1 MDKKDNQETTN
12 IDNEEMNKKDK
23 KERNKKAK
31 KFILP
36 AVVTAVIIGGGFSF
50 VAYAQ
55 TAEENQIQAELAKQA
70 TVTEEAAI
78 KIALEQVPG
87 TVEEVELEDE
97 NGTIIYEIEIKAE
110 DGTEQEVDIDA
121 TTGDVV
127 KVEAEDDEEDA
138 DDEQSQAEL
147 AKQAK
152 VTEEAAIKIAL
163 EQVPG
168 TVEKVE
174 LDIENGTIVYEIEIR
189 AEDGTEQEV
198 DIDATT
204 GDVVKVEH
212 EDNEENHDA
221 DVVTIKSKN

>member
-1 MDKKDNQETTN
+1 ML
-12 IDNEEMNKKDK
+12 IP
-23 KERNKKAK
+23 ALAVA
-31 KFILP
+31 IL
-36 AVVTAVIIGGGFSF
+36 AGGGFTIANAAAPQDKPTTK
-50 VAYAQ
+50 V
-55 TAEENQIQAELAKQA
+55 AEENDTQIQAELAKQA

-127 KVEAEDDEEDA
+127 KVEAEDDEEDE
-138 DDEQSQAEL
+138 DDEQKISQAEL

-168 TVEKVE
+168 TVKEVE

-198 DIDATT
+198 T
-204 GDVVKVEH
+204 
-212 EDNEENHDA
+212 
-221 DVVTIKSKN
+221 

>member
-1 MDKKDNQETTN
+1 
-12 IDNEEMNKKDK
+12 MNKKDK
-23 KERNKKAK
+23 KEMNKKVK
-31 KFILP
+31 KIIIP
-36 AVVTAVIIGGGFSF
+36 AVVTAVIIGGGFSY

-97 NGTIIYEIEIKAE
+97 NGTIVYEIEIRAE
-110 DGTEQEVDIDA
+110 DGAEQEVDIDA

-127 KVEAEDDEEDA
+127 KVEAEDDEEER

-147 AKQAK
+147 AKQAT

-168 TVEKVE
+168 TVEEVKLE
-174 LDIENGTIVYEIEIR
+174 DENGTIVYEIEVK

-198 DIDATT
+198 T
-204 GDVVKVEH
+204 
-212 EDNEENHDA
+212 
-221 DVVTIKSKN
+221 